1 MNKEELNQAASDAF
15 LQAQEGLA
23 VPLDPDVAAGMGA
36 FGEPTLT
43 LDEIMDDVLSGSL
56 AGMGGNHDE

>member
-15 LQAQEGLA
+15 TQAQEGLA

-36 FGEPTLT
+36 FAEHVFT
-43 LDEIMDDVLSGSL
+43 LDEIMDDIQAGNL
-56 AGMGGNHDE
+56 AGMGGKHDE